1 MRTDKAVARLD
12 RAVKSAIVESGLTG
26 GKRLVVAVSG
36 GPDSLAL
43 LLALS
48 RLRDELDLELH
59 GAHLDHGLRAE
70 AAEADARFVAATFR
84 ELAID
89 LTSERADVQSYRRSR
104 RLSLEEAAREV
115 RYAFLGRVAAEV
127 DADAVALG
135 HTSDDQAATVLMH
148 VIRGTGLTGLRGME
162 PSVRRT
168 LGDREVLLMRPLLGV
183 SRTDTM
189 EYCRALDAEPR
200 EDESN
205 QSLEMARNRIRLELL
220 PLLEEHNPAVR
231 DALVRLSR
239 SAAHDVAYLDSQVES
254 VWHETARE
262 EPGHVAL
269 GTDAFRALSPALQAH
284 LLRRAVALVKGDL
297 NEIEQVHV
305 EGMVRLMGGP
315 AGRSLDLPGRLRFA
329 VGYGEATIAPADSD
343 LCPLPPLEGESRLQV
358 PGETLI
364 HGWRIT
370 ANIVQRSPKEAV
382 DTRPRQHGDSR
393 PDTPDGLGVYLSN
406 KLLGGE
412 LHARPRKRGDRFQPL
427 GMAGPKKLQDF
438 MVDSKIP
445 RPWRDRVPLVCSPD
459 GIAWVVGWRVADWAK
474 VKEGET
480 QQLQLR
486 FLPRGR

>member
-1 MRTDKAVARLD
+1 MGTAVVDRLD
-12 RAVKSAIVESGLTG
+12 REVEAALRGSAPAA
-26 GKRLVVAVSG
+26 KKLVVAVSG

-43 LLALS
+43 LHALLH
-48 RLRDELDLELH
+48 LRAPLSLKLH
-59 GAHLDHGLRAE
+59 GAHLNHGLRGDAGAKDAAFVADSFSRADIPY
-70 AAEADARFVAATFR
+70 AAEN
-84 ELAID
+84 
-89 LTSERADVQSYRRSR
+89 ADVASYRAAH
-104 RLSLEEAAREV
+104 RLSLEEAARDV
-115 RYAFLGRVAAEV
+115 RYAFLGRVASEV
-127 DADAVALG
+127 DADAMALG
-135 HTSDDQAATVLMH
+135 HTADDQAETVLMH

-168 LGDREVLLMRPLLGV
+168 LGDREVLLVRPLLGV
-183 SRTDTM
+183 SRTDTQG
-189 EYCRALDAEPR
+189 YCRALDTEPR

-205 QSLEMARNRIRLELL
+205 RSLEMARNRIRRELL
-220 PLLEEHNPAVR
+220 PLLEKHNPAVR

-239 SAAHDVAYLDSQVES
+239 SAAKDVAHLDSEVES
-254 VWHETARE
+254 VWQETARE
-262 EPGHVAL
+262 EHGYVAI
-269 GTDAFRALSPALQAH
+269 DSYAFQLLAPALQAH

-305 EGMVRLMGGP
+305 DGMVGLIGRP
-315 AGRSLDLPGRLRFA
+315 PGRSLDLPGGLRFA
-329 VGYGEATIAPADSD
+329 VGYGEATIAYADDD

-370 ANIVQRSPKEAV
+370 ANIVERGTNEAAGIRPREAV
-382 DTRPRQHGDSR
+382 EPG
-393 PDTPDGLGVYLSN
+393 PGTPDGLGVYLSN
-406 KLLGGE
+406 ELLSSE
-412 LHARPRKRGDRFQPL
+412 LHARPRKPGDRFQPL

-445 RPWRDRVPLVCSPD
+445 RLWRDRVPLVCSSR